1 MTPTMTPTNNLPA
14 QLREFNRWRR
24 CDEAMEQPHP
34 ARIGAMIDEAADR
47 LEELELKNQIFRAAQ
62 KACEDCD
69 APRVDRIAELERQ
82 LAEVKADSDSWWDM
96 AHSRKLQADKA
107 NRELAAERKLADR
120 LASALADSAMW
131 HAPPAYEAWKKARE
145 P

>member
-1 MTPTMTPTNNLPA
+1 MTPTMTPTKDLPT

-24 CDEAMEQPHP
+24 GDETLEQPHP
-34 ARIGAMIDEAADR
+34 ARIGAMLDAAADR
-47 LEELELKNQIFRAAQ
+47 LEELEEQLSAERA
-62 KACEDCD
+62 
-69 APRVDRIAELERQ
+69 L
-82 LAEVKADSDSWWDM
+82 
-96 AHSRKLQADKA
+96 ADK
-107 NRELAAERKLADR
+107 